1 MNISRNIHA
10 LVLMAFVL
18 FICGCRSLSMK
29 DIAPENNPNARLLPY
44 LEPIVDVE
52 NVKDIYTQG
61 KVSTTGKSFAFGDS
75 YTYGNAYGNSLH
87 SSGFSSA
94 VVNSKSETSF
104 STDERVNDVINIF
117 TKEVKQNI
125 VDTSDMN
132 NPRGYIVLRLN
143 GRVEDTSKV
152 LRVASAFTFG
162 TLNLMG
168 MPANYQSQ
176 ELDIDVSIYNRSQTL
191 VKQYTVT
198 SQDTEFRAFYYGY
211 TNEDA
216 NRKAAAEAL
225 KKALTEIGEQINR
238 DHDEIVSKL

>member
-1 MNISRNIHA
+1 
-10 LVLMAFVL
+10 
-18 FICGCRSLSMK
+18 MK
-29 DIAPENNPNARLLPY
+29 DIAPENNPNAHLLPY

-61 KVSTTGKSFAFGDS
+61 KVSTTGKSFTFGDS
-75 YTYGNAYGNSLH
+75 YNYGTAYGNSWN

-94 VVNSKSETSF
+94 VTKSKSETFF
-104 STDERVNDVINIF
+104 STDERVNDVVNIF
-117 TKEVKQNI
+117 TKEVRQNI
-125 VDTSDMN
+125 VDSSNMN

-143 GRVEDTSKV
+143 GRIEDSSKA
-152 LRVASAFTFG
+152 LKVASAFTFG

-176 ELDIDVSIYNRSQTL
+176 EIDIDVSIYNLQKSL

-211 TNEDA
+211 TNENA

-225 KKALTEIGEQINR
+225 KKALQEVSNRINR
-238 DHDEIVSKL
+238 DYDEITSKL